1 MTISQALGYAFVFA
15 VFFSVGLLWTRK
27 VFLAGVWSGLIVI
40 SSLLC
45 NGMLKDEVVRHR
57 VSSVILLVLIVSLAL
72 YSRRLRRY

>member
-1 MTISQALGYAFVFA
+1 VTISQALGYAFVFA

-45 NGMLKDEVVRHR
+45 NG
-57 VSSVILLVLIVSLAL
+57 VLIVSLAL